1 MKPSS
6 AYEFE
11 FTGWAGENPYFLV
24 INTDDPPGNWII
36 DLDEYAWMSQE
47 PGLMRAPGEWVL
59 IAKRDVNSHPLIPGM
74 SQPIIAIRV
83 APGEQPYY
91 TKRWVGIAY
100 PAGGQLP
107 LYGIGKKR
115 LDGHVDRLWI
125 LPNGIIVPG
134 DDGDVIATRMLKS
147 LSQPQQEG
155 AS

>member
-1 MKPSS
+1 MNVSRAS
-6 AYEFE
+6 EFL

-24 INTDDPPGNWII
+24 INTDDPVESWVV
-36 DLDEYAWMSQE
+36 DLDEYAWMSQH
-47 PGLMRAPGEWVL
+47 PDLMRAPGEWVL
-59 IAKRDVNSHPLIPGM
+59 AAKRDVDSHPLVAGASVPV
-74 SQPIIAIRV
+74 IAIRV

-134 DDGDVIATRMLKS
+134 DDGDVIATRMLKAM
-147 LSQPQQEG
+147 
-155 AS
+155 ASG